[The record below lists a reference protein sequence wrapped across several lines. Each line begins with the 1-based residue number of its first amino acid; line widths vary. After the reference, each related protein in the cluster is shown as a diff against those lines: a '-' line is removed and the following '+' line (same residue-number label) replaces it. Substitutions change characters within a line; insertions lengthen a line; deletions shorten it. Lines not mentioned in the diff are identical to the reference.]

1 MTATM
6 HAEPMPRHQSSPIP
20 FTRLLRAE
28 WLKTTGAR
36 ASRWLLAAAALTTI
50 AAEAIPLLF
59 PHNVKQSGASYLT
72 WAGIGATRLLP
83 VVLILA
89 MTAEWSQRTAMSTFT
104 QEPRRGRVLA
114 AKIAAGL
121 GVSLLG
127 ACFAL
132 AVSQLVV
139 VAARAAGRDIAAGAS
154 WPQFAGSVVFI
165 LLTGTIGIA
174 FGALLHNTAAAI
186 VSYFAL
192 GAAFNLFTIPAL
204 EKAGRW
210 VNTGE
215 TYGWVLNGEWSGH
228 GAQIATSTVL
238 WIVLPLAIGWART
251 LRREVR

>member
-1 MTATM
+1 
-6 HAEPMPRHQSSPIP
+6 MPRRQPSPIP
-20 FTRLLRAE
+20 FDRLLRAE

-50 AAEAIPLLF
+50 AAEAVPLLF

-72 WAGIGATRLLP
+72 WAGLGLTRLLP
-83 VVLILA
+83 VVLMLA
-89 MTAEWSQRTAMSTFT
+89 MTAEWSQRTAVSTFT

-114 AKIAAGL
+114 AKVAISL
-121 GVSLLG
+121 GVGLLG
-127 ACFAL
+127 SCLAV
-132 AVSQLVV
+132 AVSQLAV
-139 VAARAAGRDIAAGAS
+139 VAARAAGRDIATGAS
-154 WPQFAGSVVFI
+154 WPQLAGCVMFI
-165 LLTGTIGIA
+165 LLTGTIGTA
-174 FGALLHNTAAAI
+174 FGALLHNTAVAI

-204 EKAGRW
+204 EMVGRW

-238 WIVLPLAIGWART
+238 WIVLPLTLGWGRT

>member
-1 MTATM
+1 MTAAVRT
-6 HAEPMPRHQSSPIP
+6 EPMPAHQFPRIP
-20 FTRLLRAE
+20 FTHLLRAE
-28 WLKTTGAR
+28 WHKTTGAR
-36 ASRWLLAAAALTTI
+36 AARWLLAAAALTTI
-50 AAEAIPLLF
+50 AAQAIPLLF
-59 PHNVKQSGASYLT
+59 PHNVKQSSTSYLT
-72 WAGIGATRLLP
+72 WAGLGLSRLLP

-104 QEPRRGRVLA
+104 LEPRRGRVLT
-114 AKIAAGL
+114 AKIVTGL

-127 ACFAL
+127 TCCAL

-139 VAARAAGRDIAAGAS
+139 AAARAAGRDIASGGS
-154 WPQFAGSVVFI
+154 WPEIAGSVVFI
-165 LLTGTIGIA
+165 LLTGATGIA

-186 VSYFAL
+186 VTYFAL
-192 GAAFNLFTIPAL
+192 GAIFNLFTIPAL

-228 GAQIATSTVL
+228 GAQIAASAAL
-238 WIVLPLAIGWART
+238 WIVLPLTLGLVRT

>member
-1 MTATM
+1 MTATVR
-6 HAEPMPRHQSSPIP
+6 AEPMPRLQPSPIP
-20 FTRLLRAE
+20 LTRLLRAE

-36 ASRWLLAAAALTTI
+36 AARWLLAAAALATI

-72 WAGIGATRLLP
+72 WSVLGITRLLP
-83 VVLILA
+83 VVLMLA

-104 QEPRRGRVLA
+104 LEPRRGRVLA
-114 AKIAAGL
+114 AKVAAGL

-139 VAARAAGRDIAAGAS
+139 VAARAAGRDIGTGVS
-154 WPQFAGSVVFI
+154 WPQLAGSVVFV
-165 LLTGTIGIA
+165 LLTASIGIA
-174 FGALLHNTAAAI
+174 FGAVLHNTAAAI

-192 GAAFNLFTIPAL
+192 GAAFNLFTIPTL
-204 EKAGRW
+204 EEAGRW

-215 TYGWVLNGEWSGH
+215 TYGWVLNGEWGGH
-228 GAQIATSTVL
+228 GAQIATSTAL
-238 WIVLPLAIGWART
+238 WIVLPLALGLIRT

>member
-1 MTATM
+1 
-6 HAEPMPRHQSSPIP
+6 MPRRQPIP
-20 FTRLLRAE
+20 IPLTRLLRAE

-36 ASRWLLAAAALTTI
+36 AARWLLGAAALITV

-59 PHNVKQSGASYLT
+59 PHSVKQSSSSYLT
-72 WAGIGATRLLP
+72 WAGLGLTRLLP

-89 MTAEWSQRTAMSTFT
+89 MTAEWSQRTAMSTFAL
-104 QEPRRGRVLA
+104 EPRRGRVLA
-114 AKIAAGL
+114 AKIVAGL

-127 ACFAL
+127 ACLAL

-139 VAARAAGRDIAAGAS
+139 VAARAAGRDIAGGS
-154 WPQFAGSVVFI
+154 WSQFTGSFVFI
-165 LLTGTIGIA
+165 LLTATIGIA

-186 VSYFAL
+186 VTYFAL

-228 GAQIATSTVL
+228 GAQIATSTAL
-238 WIVLPLAIGWART
+238 WIVVPLTFGLVRT

>member
-1 MTATM
+1 MSATVL
-6 HAEPMPRHQSSPIP
+6 AEPRRQPAPIP
-20 FTRLLRAE
+20 FIRLLRAE

-36 ASRWLLAAAALTTI
+36 AARWLLAAAALSTI

-59 PHNVKQSGASYLT
+59 PHNVKQSSPSYLS
-72 WAGIGATRLLP
+72 WAGLGLTRLLP

-89 MTAEWSQRTAMSTFT
+89 MTAEWSQRTAMSSFT

-114 AKIAAGL
+114 AKIAIGL

-139 VAARAAGRDIAAGAS
+139 VAAHAAGRDIATGGN
-154 WPQFAGSVVFI
+154 WPQFAGAVAFI
-165 LLTGTIGIA
+165 LLTAAIGIA
-174 FGALLHNTAAAI
+174 FGALLHNTAGAI
-186 VSYFAL
+186 VTYFAL

-204 EKAGRW
+204 EKAGHW
-210 VNTGE
+210 VNAGE

-238 WIVLPLAIGWART
+238 WIVLPLTFGVVRT
-251 LRREVR
+251 LGRDVR

>member
-1 MTATM
+1 MTVTVR
-6 HAEPMPRHQSSPIP
+6 AEPMPRHESFPIP

-28 WLKTTGAR
+28 WHKTTGAR
-36 ASRWLLAAAALTTI
+36 AARWLLAAAALTTI

-72 WAGIGATRLLP
+72 WAGLGLTRLLP

-104 QEPRRGRVLA
+104 QEPRRGRVLT
-114 AKIAAGL
+114 AKIVTGL

-139 VAARAAGRDIAAGAS
+139 LAGRAAGRDIANGGT

-174 FGALLHNTAAAI
+174 IGALLHSTAAAI
-186 VSYFAL
+186 VTYFAL

-228 GAQIATSTVL
+228 GAQIATSTAL
-238 WIVLPLAIGWART
+238 WIVLPLTLGLIRT